1 MTFLGRES
9 DEIVRTSEGV
19 PRWIERVVPVFL
31 ELGAL
36 VLLSY
41 KGNCH
46 HLTLDISLA
55 TDC

>member
-1 MTFLGRES
+1 MKFQLFGRRREFH
-9 DEIVRTSEGV
+9 V
-19 PRWIERVVPVFL
+19 ERVVPVFL